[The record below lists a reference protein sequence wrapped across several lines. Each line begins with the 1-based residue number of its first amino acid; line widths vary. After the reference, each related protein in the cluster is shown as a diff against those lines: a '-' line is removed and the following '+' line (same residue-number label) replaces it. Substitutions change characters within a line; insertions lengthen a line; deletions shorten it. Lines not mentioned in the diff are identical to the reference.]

1 MNEALKE
8 ALLGLEEEEVPVG
21 AVVVCEGRIVGRGH
35 NRTVALND
43 PTAHAEIIALGA
55 AGAALNSW
63 RMPQG
68 ALYVTLEP
76 CVMCAGAILISRIGR
91 LVFAARDDDNGA
103 CGSKYDLLGE
113 ARLNGRL
120 VVAEGLMGDESRR
133 LLQEFFV
140 KLRNR

>member
-8 ALLGLEEEEVPVG
+8 AFLGLEEGEVPVG
-21 AVVVCEGRIVGRGH
+21 AVVICDGRIVGRGH

-63 RMPQG
+63 RIPQ
-68 ALYVTLEP
+68 AMLYVTLEP

-91 LVFAARDDDNGA
+91 VVFGARDDDNGA
-103 CGSKYDLLGE
+103 CGSKHDLFGE
-113 ARLNGRL
+113 ARLQGKL
-120 VVAEGLMGDESRR
+120 VVAEGIKGDERTR
-133 LLQEFFV
+133 LLQEFFL
-140 KLRNR
+140 KLRKK